1 MPDLAPSGEPAVLT
15 QEAARRMS
23 RADFL
28 AWAETQPA
36 RYERVDGRVVR
47 MNAERGAHV
56 RMKGA
61 LFIALREAARAS
73 GAACQVLTDGAT
85 VATGDC
91 DYEPDATVNLGEP
104 MGAQALIVPNPVIV
118 AEVLSPASEA
128 VDTGRKLVDYF
139 RLPSI
144 EHYLIVDPLR
154 PLIVWHRRADATRLE
169 TLICA
174 AGPIAMAPPG
184 LTISVERVWELATE

>member
-1 MPDLAPSGEPAVLT
+1 MPELVHPGEPAVLT

-36 RYERVDGRVVR
+36 KYERVDGRVVR

-73 GAACQVLTDGAT
+73 GAACQVLIDGAT

-104 MGAQALIVPNPVIV
+104 MGAHALIVPRRSIP
-118 AEVLSPASEA
+118 AESS
-128 VDTGRKLVDYF
+128 
-139 RLPSI
+139 S
-144 EHYLIVDPLR
+144 
-154 PLIVWHRRADATRLE
+154 
-169 TLICA
+169 
-174 AGPIAMAPPG
+174 
-184 LTISVERVWELATE
+184 TISACSRSSTT